1 LILPGLG
8 ALLRSEISNRQNI
21 SSDAI
26 AARGDINKF
35 AEYCFVADDGRHFV
49 QAPHH
54 KLLHKVHSESD
65 RQIVWF
71 PVEHGKTEQAKVLLL
86 NVLGHNPTNQ
96 YAYVSS
102 KEDQAIKLT
111 AAVGR
116 EIIKNSRLHEVF
128 PHLKPQ
134 QSGTSRAYEQW
145 GDSAFRVQGI
155 PPGTKDPSLA
165 AYGIDGRIL
174 GSRLHGAVL
183 DNVLDRGNTQ
193 TKAQREKVL
202 SLIETEIL
210 QRMLPGGWV
219 LIIDTA
225 WHIDDALHQLSRR
238 KGWDSV
244 KLDAEVGIV
253 EGDESLWTARFSPD
267 RLEEIQSQTSEVA
280 YDRTYRNK
288 PLSASMDLFKADWLH
303 QCMSHNHKWMDS
315 YSGDGIVS
323 TGVDLA
329 VKAGTE
335 HDLTVFFTIMLDKQ
349 GRYRVLNILA
359 KKMEAPAIMS
369 TMIDVY
375 RRFHKN
381 AGNGTFTVEDN
392 AAQDYILQTMKDKS
406 MFNARGGTDDEWRH
420 IQLKGYTTTIKKR
433 DEEYGIP
440 SIAVDFEMGRW
451 AVPED
456 VECKSWYE
464 EMFNWSPDAHT
475 GDRLMA
481 SWFAREGLRVPVPGA
496 MLL

>member
-1 LILPGLG
+1 MPT
-8 ALLRSEISNRQNI
+8 
-21 SSDAI
+21 DAI
-26 AARGDINKF
+26 DARGDINKF
-35 AEYCFVADDGRHFV
+35 AEYCFIDDQGKHFI

-54 KLLHKVHSESD
+54 KLLHKVHSEST

-71 PVEHGKTEQAKVLLL
+71 PVEHGKTQQAKVLLL
-86 NVLGHNPTNQ
+86 HELGLNPAKQ

-102 KEDQAIKLT
+102 KEDQAIKFT

-116 EIIKNSRLHEVF
+116 EIIKNSRLRDVF

-134 QSGTSRAYEQW
+134 QSATSRAYEQW

-155 PPGTKDPSLA
+155 PPGTRDASLS

-174 GSRLHGAVL
+174 GSRLHGVVL

-210 QRMLPGGWV
+210 QRILPGGWI

-238 KGWDSV
+238 DGWDSV
-244 KLDAEVGIV
+244 KLDAEVGI
-253 EGDESLWTARFSPD
+253 EDGDDSLWAARFSPK
-267 RLEEIQSQTSEVA
+267 RLEVIRSQTSKVA

-303 QCMSHNHKWMDS
+303 QCQSHSHKWLDS

-335 HDLTVFFTIMLDKQ
+335 HDMTVFFTILLDKQ

-369 TMIDVY
+369 TMIDIY

-381 AGNGTFTVEDN
+381 AGSGTFTVEDN
-392 AAQDYILQTMKDKS
+392 AAQDYILQTMRDKA

-433 DEEYGIP
+433 DQEYGIP

-451 AVPED
+451 AVPEHL
-456 VECKSWYE
+456 ECKSWFE

-481 SWFAREGLRVPVPGA
+481 SWFAREGLRVPKPNVRV
-496 MLL
+496 M